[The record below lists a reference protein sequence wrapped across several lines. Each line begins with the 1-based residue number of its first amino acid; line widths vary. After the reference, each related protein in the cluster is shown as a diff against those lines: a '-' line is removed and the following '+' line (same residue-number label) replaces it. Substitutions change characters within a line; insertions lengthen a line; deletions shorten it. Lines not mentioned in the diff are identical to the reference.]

1 MNLCKLK
8 IEFANCIEMG
18 FVRLLDLL
26 GFSPWSFCYAA
37 GGEARIERCWRLA
50 LKWALLAM

>member
-8 IEFANCIEMG
+8 VELANCIEMQL
-18 FVRLLDLL
+18 VSLLDLL
-26 GFSPWSFCYAA
+26 GFSPWSFCYVTSVEAA
-37 GGEARIERCWRLA
+37 AERCWRLA

>member
-1 MNLCKLK
+1 MDLCKLK
-8 IEFANCIEMG
+8 VELADCIEIEL
-18 FVRLLDLL
+18 VRILTLL

-37 GGEARIERCWRLA
+37 GGEVAAECCWRLA